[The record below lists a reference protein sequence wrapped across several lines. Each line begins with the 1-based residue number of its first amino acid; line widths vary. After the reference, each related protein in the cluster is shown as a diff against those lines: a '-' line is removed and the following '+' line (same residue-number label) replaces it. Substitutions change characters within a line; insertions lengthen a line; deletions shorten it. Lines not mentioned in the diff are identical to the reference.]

1 MSLHIPGYRI
11 IRTLGKGGMATVYLA
26 VQDIFERQVAL
37 KVMAQGLTDDPAFG
51 KRFFREAR
59 IVSQLVHPNI
69 VTVFDVGVHE
79 GAFYLSMEY
88 IEGQDLKQARRQL
101 NLQQKIQAVQD
112 IARALDF
119 AASKGYV
126 HRDIKPENIM
136 IAKADHRAVL
146 MDFGIARAAETDLSV
161 TQTGLA
167 IGTPHYMSPEQAK
180 GKAVDARSDLYS
192 LGVVFYLLLTGKVPF
207 DGDSAV
213 AIGIKHITE
222 APPVLP
228 ESLAAAAPIL
238 NRLLAKS
245 PAERFQQ
252 PADLVAALEELK
264 PLMEGAKPLAEA
276 EVEEDSLPAAWAS
289 AATLVEVSGGVAP
302 HSMDALAAL
311 EPQPS
316 ALTSAIP
323 ASAPEPNKADTTS
336 GGLTWF
342 AVGAILS
349 LAATAAG
356 LGIWYAYA
364 PKPADSFATLAAGA
378 NKDVNQLK
386 ENIALVAKAYQKSE
400 AQLPVLVKLYRDLQK
415 LRPDDQGVEQEL
427 TALAQQQ
434 LKRLTWALNLADYD
448 QAVLLNKNLR
458 LLFPEFVTEELNR
471 QEARLQLRAQVQ
483 ALLLNAEDYS
493 KRGALAAPPGANAR
507 EAYEAV
513 LALDPEIAPAREALA
528 NIRQLPRESA
538 AKGAPLASQPG
549 APTTTAD
556 KLAEAKR
563 LAEKG
568 QLFAPAGQNAYEL
581 YAQVLNKDPGNPS
594 VRDASQSLWQA
605 LPGWANRWV
614 KEGAYNTVNEQLAAA
629 AELKPNDKALQ
640 QLHQAIDEKI
650 VERNRNMLPQVT
662 GLRLAGF
669 PLDSF
674 DEPQPTSLS
683 VSKHLH
689 LRLALAQSQRQLLQ
703 VNLYEGARTR
713 LVSQQPVEVKE
724 GLLQHKI
731 EAPAGGFSKGAY
743 TLDVAANGQIVET
756 LRFRIE

>member
-26 VQDIFERQVAL
+26 VQEIFERQVAL
-37 KVMAQGLTDDPAFG
+37 KVMAQGLADDPAFG

-79 GAFYLSMEY
+79 GAYYLSMEY
-88 IEGQDLKQARRQL
+88 IEGQDLKQARKQL

-222 APPVLP
+222 PPPVLP
-228 ESLAAAAPIL
+228 DSLAAAAPIL
-238 NRLLAKS
+238 NRLLAKL
-245 PAERFQQ
+245 PADRYQQ
-252 PADLVAALEELK
+252 ADDLVAALEALK
-264 PLMEGAKPLAEA
+264 PLLLDAKPLPD
-276 EVEEDSLPAAWAS
+276 EDSPPPAWAS
-289 AATLVEVSGGVAP
+289 AATLVEVSPGIAP
-302 HSMDALAAL
+302 HSMDSLAAL
-311 EPQPS
+311 ESTGVLESQPTGILPS
-316 ALTSAIP
+316 ETAAQ
-323 ASAPEPNKADTTS
+323 NKKNEAAS

-342 AVGAILS
+342 GVGLILS
-349 LAATAAG
+349 LAAAAAAI
-356 LGIWYAYA
+356 GIWYLN
-364 PKPADSFATLAAGA
+364 KPEPVASFAALAAGS
-378 NKDVNQLK
+378 NKDVKQLK
-386 ENIALVAKAYQKSE
+386 ENIALVTKAYQKSE
-400 AQLPVLVKLYRDLQK
+400 SQLPVLVKLYRDLQR
-415 LRPDDQGVEQEL
+415 LQPDDKSVEQEL
-427 TALAQQQ
+427 WFLAQQQ

-448 QAVLLNKNLR
+448 QAVLLNKNLK
-458 LLFPEFVTEELNR
+458 LLFPEFVTEELSR
-471 QEARLQLRAQVQ
+471 QEMRLSLRAQIQ
-483 ALLLNAEDYS
+483 ALLLNGEDYV
-493 KRGALAAPPGANAR
+493 KRGALAQPPGANAR

-513 LALDPEIAPAREALA
+513 LALDPDIAPAREALA
-528 NIRQLPRESA
+528 NIRQTPMDSSGSTTTQTTP
-538 AKGAPLASQPG
+538 GAPLN
-549 APTTTAD
+549 TAD
-556 KLAEAKR
+556 KLALAKR

-581 YAQVLNKDPGNPS
+581 YAQILLKDPGNPS
-594 VRDASQSLWQA
+594 VREASQSLWQS

-614 KEGAYNTVNEQLAAA
+614 KEGAYSTVNEQLNAAT
-629 AELKPNDKALQ
+629 ELKPNDKALQ
-640 QLHQAIDEKI
+640 QLHQSIDEKI
-650 VERNRNMLPQVT
+650 VERNRNTLPQVT
-662 GLRLAGF
+662 GLRVAGF
-669 PLDSF
+669 PQESF
-674 DEPQPTSLS
+674 DEPQASSLS

-689 LRLALAQSQRQLLQ
+689 VRLALAHSSPQMVQ

-713 LVSQQPVEVKE
+713 LVTQLPVEVKE
-724 GLLQHKI
+724 GLVQQKI
-731 EAPAGGFSKGAY
+731 AAPAGGFGKGAY
-743 TLDVAANGQIVET
+743 TLDVTANGQIVDT

>member
-11 IRTLGKGGMATVYLA
+11 LRTLGKGGMATVYLA
-26 VQDIFERQVAL
+26 VQEIFERQVAL

-79 GAFYLSMEY
+79 GAYYLSMEY
-88 IEGQDLKQARRQL
+88 IEGQDLKQARKQL

-136 IAKADHRAVL
+136 IAKADNRAVL

-192 LGVVFYLLLTGKVPF
+192 LGVVFHLLLTGKVPF

-222 APPVLP
+222 PPPVLP
-228 ESLAAAAPIL
+228 DSLAVAAPIL
-238 NRLLAKS
+238 DRLLAKM
-245 PAERFQQ
+245 
-252 PADLVAALEELK
+252 PADRYQQAEELVAALEELK
-264 PLMEGAKPLAEA
+264 PLLLDAKAPP
-276 EVEEDSLPAAWAS
+276 EEDSPPPAWAS
-289 AATLVEVSGGVAP
+289 AATLVEVSPGIAP
-302 HSMDALAAL
+302 HSMDSLAAL
-311 EPQPS
+311 EATAFESQPTGIL
-316 ALTSAIP
+316 ATAP
-323 ASAPEPNKADTTS
+323 AEEKKDAAADS

-342 AVGAILS
+342 GVGVILS
-349 LAATAAG
+349 LAAAAAA
-356 LGIWYAYA
+356 LGIWYVN
-364 PKPADSFATLAAGA
+364 KPEPVASFAALAAGS
-378 NKDVNQLK
+378 NKDVKQLK
-386 ENIALVAKAYQKSE
+386 ENIALVTKAYQKSDS
-400 AQLPVLVKLYRDLQK
+400 QLPVLVKLYRDLQK
-415 LRPDDQGVEQEL
+415 LQPEDQSVEQEL
-427 TALAQQQ
+427 TFLAQQQ

-448 QAVLLNKNLR
+448 QAVLLNKNLK
-458 LLFPEFVTEELNR
+458 LLFPEFVTDELNR
-471 QEARLQLRAQVQ
+471 QEMRLGLRAQIQ
-483 ALLLNAEDYS
+483 ALLLNGEDYI
-493 KRGALAAPPGANAR
+493 KRGALAQPPGANAR

-513 LALDPEIAPAREALA
+513 LSLDPDIAPAREALA
-528 NIRQLPRESA
+528 NLRQTPNEPSRSVTAQSTAGVVLN
-538 AKGAPLASQPG
+538 
-549 APTTTAD
+549 TAD
-556 KLAEAKR
+556 KIALAKR
-563 LAEKG
+563 LADKG
-568 QLFAPAGQNAYEL
+568 QLFAPAGQNAHEL
-581 YAQVLNKDPGNPS
+581 YAQILLKDPGNPA
-594 VRDASQSLWQA
+594 VREASLSLWQS

-614 KEGAYNTVNEQLAAA
+614 KEGAYSTVNEQLTAAG
-629 AELKPNDKALQ
+629 EIKPNDKALQ
-640 QLHQAIDEKI
+640 QLHQSIDEKI

-662 GLRLAGF
+662 GLRVAGF
-669 PLDSF
+669 PQETF
-674 DEPQPTSLS
+674 DEPQASSLS

-689 LRLALAQSQRQLLQ
+689 MRLALAQTAGHKLQ
-703 VNLYEGARTR
+703 VNLYEGSRTR
-713 LVSQQPVEVKE
+713 LVAQVPIEVKE
-724 GLLQHKI
+724 GLIQQKI
-731 EAPAGGFSKGAY
+731 EAPAGGFGKGAY

>member
-11 IRTLGKGGMATVYLA
+11 LRTLGKGGMATVYLA

-37 KVMAQGLTDDPAFG
+37 KVMAQGLNDDPAFG

-79 GAFYLSMEY
+79 GAYYLSMEY
-88 IEGQDLKQARRQL
+88 IEGQDLKQARKQL
-101 NLQQKIQAVQD
+101 SLQQKIQAVQD

-222 APPVLP
+222 PPPVLP
-228 ESLAAAAPIL
+228 DSLAAAAPIL
-238 NRLLAKS
+238 NRLLAKL
-245 PAERFQQ
+245 
-252 PADLVAALEELK
+252 PADRYQQADDLVTALEELK
-264 PLMEGAKPLAEA
+264 PLLLDTKPLP
-276 EVEEDSLPAAWAS
+276 EEDSLPPAWAS
-289 AATLVEVSGGVAP
+289 AATLVEVNAAVPP
-302 HSMDALAAL
+302 HSMDSLTRLESQTTGMLDAPLEPNKTDGATTGGLSWLGVALILSGAAALAAL
-311 EPQPS
+311 
-316 ALTSAIP
+316 
-323 ASAPEPNKADTTS
+323 
-336 GGLTWF
+336 
-342 AVGAILS
+342 
-349 LAATAAG
+349 
-356 LGIWYAYA
+356 GIWYVN
-364 PKPADSFATLAAGA
+364 KPAPVASFAALAAGTS
-378 NKDVNQLK
+378 KDVKQLK
-386 ENIALVAKAYQKSE
+386 ENIALLTKAYQKSE

-415 LRPDDQGVEQEL
+415 VQPDDRAVEQEL
-427 TALAQQQ
+427 TSLAQQQ

-458 LLFPEFVTEELNR
+458 LLFPEFVTDELNR
-471 QEARLQLRAQVQ
+471 QEMRLGLRAQIQ

-493 KRGALAAPPGANAR
+493 RRGALVAPPGANAR

-513 LALDPEIAPAREALA
+513 LALDPDIAPAREALA
-528 NIRQLPRESA
+528 TIRQQPKDTSVAASVVGSLPSA
-538 AKGAPLASQPG
+538 PAS
-549 APTTTAD
+549 TAD
-556 KLAEAKR
+556 RLALAKR
-563 LAEKG
+563 LADKG

-581 YAQVLNKDPGNPS
+581 YTQILQKDPGNPA
-594 VRDASQSLWQA
+594 VREASQNLWQS

-614 KEGAYNTVNEQLAAA
+614 KEGAYGMVNEQLTAA
-629 AELKPNDKALQ
+629 AEIKPNDKALL
-640 QLHQAIDEKI
+640 QLHQSIDEKI
-650 VERNRNMLPQVT
+650 VERNRNTLPEVT
-662 GLRLAGF
+662 GLRVAGF
-669 PLDSF
+669 PQESF
-674 DEPQPTSLS
+674 DEPQASSLS
-683 VSKHLH
+683 VSKHLY
-689 LRLALAQSQRQLLQ
+689 LRLALAQASRQPLQ

-713 LVSQQPVEVKE
+713 LILQLPIEVKE
-724 GLLQHKI
+724 GVVQQKI

-743 TLDVAANGQIVET
+743 TLDIASNGQIVET